1 MEKLGL
7 IYVGGN
13 TTRYALWE
21 IEDDKSYR
29 LIESYKEGLK
39 LGKNTKEELII
50 PEDKI
55 ASLLTMLSYF
65 KEFSDSLG
73 TDKIYIV
80 LSEFFLRIKNR
91 NEIRER
97 LISELNMEV
106 IELKSEEELHYDYLA
121 LINSMRLRNSLIVDI
136 SGVST
141 QLGLIKDGK
150 LVKDYL
156 LPFGT
161 LSLTEMFNLEKQ
173 ISKDDHASL
182 EAFLQ
187 NEIQKVSWI
196 EGEDIED
203 LIILGGSARAISKID
218 RKKRRYPIDIIHEYT
233 MLDLDIHTM
242 YENLMSKKFKQ
253 RYSID
258 GLDRERADILPA
270 ALSVLD
276 ALLKRTEISN
286 IRVSGTGV
294 REGFLYAHLSE
305 NYGELCDMLDRS
317 INNII
322 KNHSVDKDRAEKL
335 CSLTHE
341 IYIGFKGLHKDWKN
355 VEEIIKTSA
364 MLRDVGLSVR
374 YYNHDNHNFYIISN
388 SEIYGLDH
396 RQIIMSALAATFS
409 DGLSKETP
417 LLQYGQVI
425 NRMDLEM
432 IHDIGICLSI
442 AEKMLRSKVK
452 MINLVN
458 IQIADESVHLHFE
471 SSHELHFE
479 VHEVLKLR
487 EIFFELYKKELDIE
501 YSLVETE

>member
-276 ALLKRTEISN
+276 ALLKRT
-286 IRVSGTGV
+286 
-294 REGFLYAHLSE
+294 
-305 NYGELCDMLDRS
+305 
-317 INNII
+317 
-322 KNHSVDKDRAEKL
+322 
-335 CSLTHE
+335 
-341 IYIGFKGLHKDWKN
+341 
-355 VEEIIKTSA
+355 
-364 MLRDVGLSVR
+364 
-374 YYNHDNHNFYIISN
+374 
-388 SEIYGLDH
+388 
-396 RQIIMSALAATFS
+396 
-409 DGLSKETP
+409 
-417 LLQYGQVI
+417 
-425 NRMDLEM
+425 
-432 IHDIGICLSI
+432 
-442 AEKMLRSKVK
+442 
-452 MINLVN
+452 
-458 IQIADESVHLHFE
+458 
-471 SSHELHFE
+471 
-479 VHEVLKLR
+479 
-487 EIFFELYKKELDIE
+487 
-501 YSLVETE
+501 